1 MTMRLKFV
9 RCLLALAALL
19 LSASCKR
26 TPEARFA
33 RFMATGQRHFEQKD
47 YARAIL
53 DFQNAVKLA
62 PNNPEPYYRLGLAHL
77 ESGNFRAGVAH
88 LMKAT
93 ELNPRH
99 VGAQLKLAQLMATSR
114 RQDILEEAAKRAQA
128 AFAVAPEDA
137 AVLNTLALTEL
148 RLGKPEDAQKRLE
161 QTLEKFP
168 GELNASVMLA
178 KVKLAQKDLA
188 GAEAV
193 LKQAAARAPKSPE
206 PALALSD
213 FYLAQGRTSDAEAQL
228 ARVLEIDPNH
238 GPALLRLAELRLRAG
253 HKDEAA
259 SLFRRLASVP
269 DRNYRPAYALFL
281 LSEGKA
287 TEAVAELERLHRA
300 DPSDRNVRSRLVAAY
315 LAVNRAADAQRVLDE
330 AIKRNARDTQALLQ
344 RGALLARMGKW
355 QEAEQDLVKVLR
367 IDPESGEAHYHLA
380 VVRRGQGEAATARQ
394 ELAEAVR
401 LNPSL
406 LAARL
411 ELAGML
417 LRENSARAALDLLDQ
432 APAFQKNDIH
442 LLVTRNSALMALGD
456 YAKAREGVKQA
467 LAIAR
472 TSELLTQDGNLRLLA
487 KDFAGARKSLEEALE
502 RNPENVAA
510 LNLLAS
516 SFVLEKQPEAAAA
529 RVRKHAQA
537 HPKSAAVQ
545 TFAGEWLWK
554 SGRAA
559 EARAAFAAARAADP
573 KAVQP
578 ALRLAQVDAAEG
590 KLDSA
595 RGILNELLKTEPRHA
610 DALALLASLE
620 HQAGNYQAAA
630 EAYRKALDIQPRNVL
645 ALNNLAF
652 LLVENLGRPDEGLQ
666 LAQKAKELAPDSA
679 AVDDTL
685 GWAYYHKGLYG
696 SAVQHLERAAS
707 GPNATALR
715 KFHLAMAYWKAG
727 EPAKARLALAEA
739 RRLDP
744 RLPQLSAAAE
754 LMSAARRSGP

>member
-1 MTMRLKFV
+1 MKSALKSIG
-9 RCLLALAALL
+9 LLAAFVALP
-19 LSASCKR
+19 ATVSCNR

-53 DFQNAVKLA
+53 DFQNAARLA
-62 PNNPEPYYRLGLAHL
+62 PTNPEPYYRLGLAHL
-77 ESGNFRAGVAH
+77 ETGNFRAGVAS

-93 ELNPRH
+93 ELDPKH
-99 VGAQLKLAQLMATSR
+99 VGAQLKLAQMMATSR

-168 GELNASVMLA
+168 GEMNASVMLA
-178 KVKLAQKDLA
+178 RMKLSQKDLA

-193 LKQAAARAPKSPE
+193 LKEAAARAPRSPE
-206 PALALSD
+206 PAVALSD
-213 FYLAQGRTSDAEAQL
+213 FYLAQGRTSEAEQQL
-228 ARVLEIDPNH
+228 ARALEVDPNH

-253 HKDEAA
+253 RKDEAA
-259 SLFRRLASVP
+259 GIFKRLSSVP
-269 DRNYRPAYALFL
+269 DKSYRPAYALFL
-281 LSEGKA
+281 LSEGRA
-287 TEAVAELERLHRA
+287 AEGIAELERLHQA

-315 LAVNRAADAQRVLDE
+315 VAANRAADAQQVLDE
-330 AIKRNARDTQALLQ
+330 AIKRNARDVHALLQ
-344 RGALLARMGKW
+344 RGALLIRAGKW
-355 QEAEQDLVKVLR
+355 PEAEQDLLKVLR
-367 IDPESGEAHYHLA
+367 LDPESAEAHYHLA
-380 VVRRGQGEAATARQ
+380 AVRRGQGEAATAKQ

-411 ELAGML
+411 ELASAL
-417 LRENSARAALDLLDQ
+417 LREKSAQAALDLLDQ
-432 APAFQKNDIH
+432 APATQKTDINFI
-442 LLVTRNSALMALGD
+442 VTRNSALMALGD
-456 YAKAREGVKQA
+456 LAKAREGVKQG
-467 LAIAR
+467 LGIAR

-510 LNLLAS
+510 LDLLAS
-516 SFVLEKQPEAAAA
+516 SFLVEKQSEAALA
-529 RVRKHAQA
+529 RIRKHAEA
-537 HPKSAAVQ
+537 HPQSAPIQ
-545 TFAGEWLWK
+545 FFAGEWFLK
-554 SGRAA
+554 AGRTA
-559 EARAAFAAARAADP
+559 EARGAFVAAKTADP
-573 KAVQP
+573 KATQP
-578 ALRLAQVDAAEG
+578 ALRLAQMDAAEG

-595 RGILNELLKTEPRHA
+595 RGILSELLKSEPRNA
-610 DALALLASLE
+610 EALAMLAAIE

-630 EAYRKALDIQPRNVL
+630 EGYRKVIEIQPRNIF

-652 LLVENLGRPDEGLQ
+652 LLIENLGRHDEGLQ
-666 LAQKAKELAPDSA
+666 LAQRAKELAPENP
-679 AVDDTL
+679 AVDNTL
-685 GWAYYHKGLYG
+685 GWAFYHKGLYG

-707 GPNATALR
+707 GRNATALR
-715 KFHLAMAYWKAG
+715 KYHLAMAYWKAG
-727 EPAKARLALAEA
+727 EAAKARAALADA

-744 RLPQLSAAAE
+744 RLPELKAAE
-754 LMSAARRSGP
+754 EMMSAVRTAQP